1 MSQFGYAKNAPKGLI
16 HAMLLDGAGGGD
28 LIRWEQVNDFGSD
41 QSGLWLHFD
50 YSEPEAQQWIQN
62 CSGLNEIAVDGLIN
76 PDNRP
81 HVLTRVN
88 NLLLILRGV
97 NLNEGANPE
106 DMVSVRI
113 WTNGKILISTR
124 KRVLT
129 STQDILASL
138 ENHSGPLSAG
148 ELLVQWTD
156 RVVARMND
164 TINFLEDNASEIEE
178 ALFVDEPS
186 QLRSKLLKN
195 RQQCIGIRR
204 YIAPQREALNK
215 LATEPLHWLSDIDR
229 MALRSIAD
237 RQIRYVEDIDTIK
250 ERTNMVKEELLSRVS
265 EELNN
270 RSFVLTVV
278 AAIFLPLGFFT
289 GLMGVNVGGMPGIE
303 NELAFWFV
311 VGICIGCTGLLGA
324 YFYFKKWF

>member
-1 MSQFGYAKNAPKGLI
+1 MSQFGYSEKAPNGLI
-16 HAMLLDGAGGGD
+16 HAMLLDGAGGGEF
-28 LIRWEQVNDFGSD
+28 LSWEQVTNIDDG
-41 QSGLWLHFD
+41 QPGLWLHFD
-50 YSEPEAQQWIQN
+50 YSEPEAQRWIQN
-62 CSGLNEIAVDGLIN
+62 NSGLNDIAVDGLLN
-76 PDNRP
+76 PNNRP
-81 HVLTRVN
+81 HVLTRAN

-97 NLNEGANPE
+97 NLNEGADPE

-113 WTNGKILISTR
+113 WTNGKVLISAR

-138 ENHSGPLSAG
+138 DIKAGPKTAG

-156 RVVARMND
+156 RVIARMND
-164 TINFLEDNASEIEE
+164 TISFLEDNVSEIEE
-178 ALFVDEPS
+178 ALFVDEPN

-215 LATEPLHWLSDIDR
+215 LATEPLSWLSDIDR
-229 MALRSIAD
+229 LALRSIAD
-237 RQIRYVEDIDTIK
+237 RQIRYVEDVDTIK
-250 ERTNMVKEELLSRVS
+250 ERASMVKEELLSRVS

-289 GLMGVNVGGMPGIE
+289 GLMGVNVGGMPGLE

-311 VGICIGCTGLLGA
+311 VGICLGCTGLLGA